1 MRSIRV
7 MLAAALIVAA
17 AGSALAQT
25 PAMSPLEVAVA
36 CAPPPTLDTPTGKLL
51 RVIGA
56 QDVVARTEFGSGDM
70 LMIGGGSGAGLQV
83 GQLYFVR
90 RANRFGTYGSSAGHQ
105 GARTGGWIRIV
116 AVNES
121 TAVATFEHV
130 CGPVA
135 ANDYLEP
142 FVAPVVPPGVE
153 SDEAPGQPDFNA
165 MGQIVIG
172 NEDRSTMAAGDFAL
186 VDRGSEHGIAPGA
199 RFALFRSLPARG
211 MPLTPVGE
219 AVVVTVGPQIS
230 LTRITRARDAIRA
243 GDFVVPRK

>member
-1 MRSIRV
+1 MRSVRV
-7 MLAAALIVAA
+7 LLAAATIVAA
-17 AGSALAQT
+17 AGSALAQA
-25 PAMSPLEVAVA
+25 PPMSPLAVAGA

-70 LMIGGGSGAGLQV
+70 LTINGGTDAGVQLN
-83 GQLYFVR
+83 QLYFVR

-121 TAVATFEHV
+121 TAVAAFEHV

-142 FVAPVVPPGVE
+142 FAAPVVPPGAE
-153 SDEAPGQPDFNA
+153 RDEAPGQPDFNS
-165 MGQIVIG
+165 MGQIIVG
-172 NEDRSTMAAGDFAL
+172 NEDRNTMAAGEFAL
-186 VDRGSEHGIAPGA
+186 VDRGSEHGIAPGT
-199 RFALFRSLPARG
+199 RLALFRSLGVSGA
-211 MPLTPVGE
+211 PLAPVGE
-219 AVVVTVGPQIS
+219 AVVITVGPTVS
-230 LTRITRARDAIRA
+230 LTRITRARDAIRG
-243 GDFVVPRK
+243 GDLVAPRK